1 MGFPEI
7 ESVEEAHYW
16 MRRQFGTWPDR
27 PTAEHLS
34 ALRSYKGSG
43 YLLMNERL
51 RRGALTRF
59 DEPTLLAV
67 TEAIAAEPISEAVLV
82 YRGIDDA
89 EIVEL
94 VLLGAAEIPH
104 KGFVSVTLVRE
115 IAMTFTNEDAEAE
128 DLDDATNLLLVGR
141 LNIGSHAAPLDFIP
155 QGFNDNEAEL
165 LLHAGSTFVVE
176 RVDDSNPDLIEVH
189 GYWREP

>member
-1 MGFPEI
+1 MGFPEF
-7 ESVEEAHYW
+7 ETVEEAHDW

-27 PTAEHLS
+27 PTPEHLS

-59 DEPTLLAV
+59 DEPTLLAI
-67 TEAIAAEPISEAVLV
+67 TEAIAAEPIGEAVLV

-104 KGFVSVTLVRE
+104 KGFVSVTLVRD
-115 IAMTFTNEDAEAE
+115 IAVTFTDEEAEVE

-155 QGFNDNEAEL
+155 EGFNTNEAEL

-176 RVDDSNPDLIEVH
+176 NIDDADPDLIEAH